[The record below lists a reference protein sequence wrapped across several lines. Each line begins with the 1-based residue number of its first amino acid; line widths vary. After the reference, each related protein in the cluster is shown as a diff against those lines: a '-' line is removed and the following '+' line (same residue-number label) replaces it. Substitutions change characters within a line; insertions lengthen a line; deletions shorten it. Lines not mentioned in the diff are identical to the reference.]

1 MSTSKIAVITGAAE
15 GIGWACAQSFAKQ
28 GYQLALLDMKADT
41 VKQRAAELG
50 PTHIGMTCNV
60 TQTDD
65 VEAAYKVINET
76 WGRVDVLVNN
86 AGIGEQPGKTLEQNA
101 EAFEKILSV
110 HLTGTFLMSQGAL
123 KIMQKQDRDEKDLR
137 GAIINLGSIASNLGI
152 PGRNAYSAAKA
163 GILGITRS
171 MACEWGPKGIR
182 VNAIMPGY
190 VETALVADLIKKGTL
205 DINAIKHRTPLG
217 RMAKP
222 SEIAEVIAFLA
233 SPQASYVSGAT
244 WQVDGAW
251 SALGAPDSTLD
262 HEF

>member
-1 MSTSKIAVITGAAE
+1 MTTSKIAVITGAAE
-15 GIGWACAQSFAKQ
+15 GIGWACAQLFAKQ
-28 GYQLALLDMKADT
+28 GYQLALLDMKAE
-41 VKQRAAELG
+41 VIKQRAAELG
-50 PTHIGMTCNV
+50 PAHIGIACNV

-65 VEAAYKVINET
+65 VEHAYRVIQDK

-101 EAFEKILSV
+101 IAFEKILSV

-123 KIMQKQDRDEKDLR
+123 KMMQTQDRDEKGTR
-137 GAIINLGSIASNLGI
+137 GAIINLGSIASALGI

-171 MACEWGPKGIR
+171 MACEWSPKGIR

-190 VETALVADLIKKGTL
+190 VETALVKDLIEKRTL
-205 DINAIKHRTPLG
+205 DVKAIKNRTPLG
-217 RMAKP
+217 RMAHP

-233 SPQASYVSGAT
+233 SPQASYVSGAA

-251 SALGAPDSTLD
+251 AALGAPESTLE